1 MVINLQVLTN
11 RTISAVCTSITKMPM
26 DDSQAAFSYSYI
38 VTCILVLADSRYWQI
53 FALAENQM
61 RITMVISLQV
71 LTDSGISTVRTSLTE
86 MPKDSSRVVFSYSY
100 IVACILILTKF
111 PLIPTSTDI
120 CLS

>member
-1 MVINLQVLTN
+1 
-11 RTISAVCTSITKMPM
+11 M

-38 VTCILVLADSRYWQI
+38 VTCILVLADSQYRQI

-71 LTDSGISTVRTSLTE
+71 LTDSGISTVHTSLTE
-86 MPKDSSRVVFSYSY
+86 MPKDSSQVVFSYSY

-111 PLIPTSTDI
+111 PPIPTSTDI
-120 CLS
+120 CVS